1 MSDEMTKLHG
11 VTASQIP
18 NGAAAAAAAAEL
30 QLQDIKDNA
39 ANVDNSVWGIHMI
52 FHMLRGPRD
61 QDPCGDDFYTSMS
74 RATNRH

>member
-18 NGAAAAAAAAEL
+18 NGAAAEL

-39 ANVDNSVWGIHMI
+39 ANVDNSVWVYI
-52 FHMLRGPRD
+52 
-61 QDPCGDDFYTSMS
+61 
-74 RATNRH
+74 

>member
-18 NGAAAAAAAAEL
+18 NGAAAAEL

-39 ANVDNSVWGIHMI
+39 ANVDNSVWVYI
-52 FHMLRGPRD
+52 
-61 QDPCGDDFYTSMS
+61 
-74 RATNRH
+74 